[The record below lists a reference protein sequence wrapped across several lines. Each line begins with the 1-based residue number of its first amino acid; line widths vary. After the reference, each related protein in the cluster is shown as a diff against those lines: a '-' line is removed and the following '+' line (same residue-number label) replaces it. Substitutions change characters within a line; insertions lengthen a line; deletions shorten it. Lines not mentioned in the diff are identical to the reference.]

1 VADLISVAEAAKRLD
16 VVPQRVRAM
25 IADGRL
31 PAHRVGHQYVLDA
44 AAVDRFSRE
53 QRMRSRPLNSANAWA
68 LLAVLAGLPE
78 ERALSDRPMRSRKRV
93 RSLLNEGAEAVV
105 TALLRSQ
112 PRAALHPWRVLPS
125 DADGLLEEPRL
136 IKTGLSANAKGIDV
150 RYQPRR
156 DGVDAYVSRSDLRSL
171 ERQLRP
177 IENSADT
184 NLLLRVPE
192 GADWILGEPIAPL
205 SVIGADLLAHGD
217 ARVARAG
224 RHAVERL
231 VR

>member
-1 VADLISVAEAAKRLD
+1 MAELISVREAAERLD

-25 IADGRL
+25 ITDGRL
-31 PAHRVGHQYVLDA
+31 PAQRVGRQYVLDA
-44 AAVDRFSRE
+44 AVVDRFSRE
-53 QRMRSRPLNSANAWA
+53 QRMPGRPLNSANAWA

-93 RSLLNEGAEAVV
+93 KSLLGEGAEAVV
-105 TALLRSQ
+105 SALLRSQ

-125 DADGLLEEPRL
+125 DVDRLLGEPRL
-136 IKTGLSANAKGIDV
+136 IKTGLSANARGIDV

-156 DGVDAYVSRSDLRSL
+156 DGIDAYVSRSDLRGL
-171 ERQLRP
+171 ERELRP
-177 IENSADT
+177 IENSADA

-192 GADWILGEPIAPL
+192 GADWILGESVAPL
-205 SVIGADLLAHGD
+205 AVVGADLLALDD

-224 RHAVERL
+224 RNAIERL